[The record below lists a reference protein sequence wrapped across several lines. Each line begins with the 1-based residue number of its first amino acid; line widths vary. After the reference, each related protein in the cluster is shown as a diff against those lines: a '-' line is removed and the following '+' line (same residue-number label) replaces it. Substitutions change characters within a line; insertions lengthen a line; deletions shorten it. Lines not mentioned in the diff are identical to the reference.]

1 MNSYGVSNMLFSK
14 AGAKKLPIN
23 GTFELTS
30 NCNFNCRMCYVHSCK
45 CKSEN
50 IGFNQWKHLIDEAC
64 ENGLNFKPNDCTH
77 SFSSSTV
84 APTCDCFGYT
94 ESVCSSC
101 GYVQFENITE
111 PTEHSF
117 SDWTVTEQG
126 GYCRTCN
133 ECKQSENLPILYGD
147 LNCDAKSDGEDAVI
161 AQAMLN
167 NLLGLSPAADCNRNG
182 GIDDDDIQ
190 LIVMSGL
197 FLGEIEQGY

>member
-1 MNSYGVSNMLFSK
+1 M
-14 AGAKKLPIN
+14 
-23 GTFELTS
+23 
-30 NCNFNCRMCYVHSCK
+30 
-45 CKSEN
+45 
-50 IGFNQWKHLIDEAC
+50 
-64 ENGLNFKPNDCTH
+64 NFKPNDCTH

-167 NLLGLSPAADCNRNG
+167 NLLGLSPAAGCNRNG